1 MSESF
6 GKLVGLVGTIAVAT
20 AGVVLVARGPV
31 VSAHASM
38 TAAAAAQGAQD
49 TYLDKCAVCHGRDGA
64 GKTAKGRKDKV
75 KDVRETVKKMSEADM
90 IKIVTDGKPPNM
102 DSFKKD
108 FSADQIKALV
118 EYYRGLAK

>member
-1 MSESF
+1 MSETF
-6 GKLVGLVGTIAVAT
+6 GKLVGLVGTVAMAT
-20 AGVVLVARGPV
+20 AGLVLLARGPV

-38 TAAAAAQGAQD
+38 AAAQSAQD

-75 KDVRETVKKMSEADM
+75 KDVRETVKSMSEADM
-90 IKIVTDGKPPNM
+90 IKVVTDGKPPNM

>member
-6 GKLVGLVGTIAVAT
+6 GKLVGLVGTVAVAAT
-20 AGVVLVARGPV
+20 GLVLVARGPV
-31 VSAHASM
+31 VSAHAAM
-38 TAAAAAQGAQD
+38 AAGAAAQSAQD

-75 KDVRETVKKMSEADM
+75 KDVRETIKSMSEADM
-90 IKIVTDGKPPNM
+90 IKIVTDGKAPNM

-118 EYYRGLAK
+118 EYYRSLAK

>member
-6 GKLVGLVGTIAVAT
+6 GKIVGLIGTVAVAG
-20 AGVVLVARGPV
+20 AGLVLLAQGPV
-31 VSAHASM
+31 VSARASM
-38 TAAAAAQGAQD
+38 TAASAQE

-75 KDVRETVKKMSEADM
+75 KDVRETVKSMSEADM
-90 IKIVTDGKPPNM
+90 IKVVTDGKPPNM

-108 FSADQIKALV
+108 FSADDIKALV